1 MSAPPRAFQTIPRY
15 LTQAE
20 IRAFFDVIENARDR
34 ALFSLVYLY
43 GLRVSEVG
51 LLNREDVD
59 LERGRIV
66 VKRVKGGLWSERPLF
81 RSCTFAL
88 STYLAD
94 RRDDLRPLFPGRR
107 GPLQKRQIQSLF
119 VRYRDRARLSKRYTC
134 HGLRHSVATHLL
146 DAGMPLEFVQDHLGH
161 RNIKSTTVYARITDR
176 YRAAQFRRL
185 EDSPWLVH
193 PGREIGIGK
202 ESSCAQSLVAE
213 SGEEYRSSC

>member
-1 MSAPPRAFQTIPRY
+1 
-15 LTQAE
+15 
-20 IRAFFDVIENARDR
+20 VIENTRDR

-51 LLNREDVD
+51 LLNRDDVD

-81 RSCTFAL
+81 KSCASAL
-88 STYLAD
+88 SKYLSERCD
-94 RRDDLRPLFPGRR
+94 SLRPLFPGRG

-119 VRYRDRARLSKRYTC
+119 VRYRDRARLSKRHTT

-146 DAGMPLEFVQDHLGH
+146 EADMPLEFVQDHLGH
-161 RNIKSTTVYARITDR
+161 RNIKSTTVYARITSR

-185 EDSPWLVH
+185 EVSPWLVH
-193 PGREIGIGK
+193 PGQEIEKRK
-202 ESSCAQSLVAE
+202 ESSCEQFLVAE
-213 SGEEYRSSC
+213 SGEEYRSSR